1 MNTSSKLKLFPN
13 IKQKE
18 RKRISMQYKASYS
31 RKYDVSKVLNS
42 LKDNSSRDSNKL
54 NSKSV
59 SGSNRSSFM
68 LFWKEVV
75 FNKEVLVLISIAILD

>member
-1 MNTSSKLKLFPN
+1 MNTSLKLKPFPN

-42 LKDNSSRDSNKL
+42 LKDNSNRDSNKL
-54 NSKSV
+54 NSESE
-59 SGSNRSSFM
+59 SSSNRSGIM
-68 LFWKEVV
+68 LFS
-75 FNKEVLVLISIAILD
+75 NKVL